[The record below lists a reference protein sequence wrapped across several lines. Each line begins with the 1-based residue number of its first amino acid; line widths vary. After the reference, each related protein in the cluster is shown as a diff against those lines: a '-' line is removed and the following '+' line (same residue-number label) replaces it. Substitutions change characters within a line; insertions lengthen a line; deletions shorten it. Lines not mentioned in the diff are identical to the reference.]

1 MDTVDWFSDHSSDE
15 QLWQRFRDGN
25 RAAFEQ
31 IITLNYNS
39 LFRFGTRFTKDVGL
53 IEDCLHD
60 LFIYL
65 WEKRLSISQTDSIR
79 KYLFKS
85 FRHKMLLELQRV
97 YRRGWVDEEEAAAL
111 PAEQNFQDV
120 LLHLESEQLAAYRVK
135 QAIHQLPA
143 RQQEALYLRYF
154 EGLDVDQIAHIMSIN
169 RQSVSNHLH
178 KALTF
183 LRDHW
188 DDSNLALLILLVFS
202 QYP

>member
-1 MDTVDWFSDHSSDE
+1 MLDVAPLTGSPSDQ
-15 QLWQRFRDGN
+15 QLWQQFREGD
-25 RAAFEQ
+25 RIAFEQ
-31 IITLNYNS
+31 IITNNYNS

-60 LFIYL
+60 LFVYL
-65 WEKRLSISQTDSIR
+65 WEKRTSLGTTDSIR

-97 YRRGWVDEEEAAAL
+97 YRRGWVAEDEAADLA
-111 PAEQNFQDV
+111 AEQNFQDV
-120 LLHLESEQLAAYRVK
+120 SFILENEQWTVHRVK
-135 QAIHQLPA
+135 EAINHLPV

-154 EGLDVDQIAHIMSIN
+154 EGLAVDHIAQIMNIN

-188 DDSNLALLILLVFS
+188 ENFTLSLLLLALS
-202 QYP
+202 

>member
-1 MDTVDWFSDHSSDE
+1 MIETPTLTDYPSDQ
-15 QLWQRFRDGN
+15 QLWQRFREGD
-25 RAAFEQ
+25 REAFEQ
-31 IITLNYNS
+31 IIATNYNS

-60 LFIYL
+60 LFVYL
-65 WEKRLSISQTDSIR
+65 WEKRLSLSSTDSIR

-97 YRRGWVDEEEAAAL
+97 YRRGWVSEDEAAEMAS
-111 PAEQNFQDV
+111 EQNFQDT
-120 LLHLESEQLAAYRVK
+120 LFFLEKEQLTTHKIRE
-135 QAIHQLPA
+135 AINQLPV

-154 EGLDVDQIAHIMSIN
+154 EGIDVDHIAQIMHIN

-183 LRDHW
+183 LREHW
-188 DDSNLALLILLVFS
+188 RDFTISMLFWCFF
-202 QYP
+202 